1 MCTFLRVPSHHEVT
15 KSCGALVSRF
25 KNQCSHRCPQYRDPV
40 STSLFFELT
49 IDLCPR
55 DDHFR
60 NNRCY
65 PIGSLATM
73 LEQIGT
79 MGFPNVHYAKTTIR
93 STVNTYPQ
101 INLPAWQAKF
111 WHIGDRA
118 KDVTTIW
125 MLNQRVFFELEQMR
139 QEGSR
144 TRVSGDQCVS
154 PGTRRIGSTSA
165 GESHQPNHSQE
176 LTESGADADSRR
188 VMPY

>member
-1 MCTFLRVPSHHEVT
+1 MVLVVSAPLTCHVRVLRVPSHHEIT

-25 KNQCSHRCPQYRDPV
+25 ENQCSHRSPQYRDPV

-49 IDLCPR
+49 IDLCSR

-93 STVNTYPQ
+93 STVDTYPQ
-101 INLPAWQAKF
+101 INLPAWQAEF

-118 KDVTTIW
+118 KDITTEALFHHGLPRSPNPV
-125 MLNQRVFFELEQMR
+125 LNIQP
-139 QEGSR
+139 
-144 TRVSGDQCVS
+144 RVSLE
-154 PGTRRIGSTSA
+154 TWAFRRNRTAVVQVVERCRDG
-165 GESHQPNHSQE
+165 
-176 LTESGADADSRR
+176 
-188 VMPY
+188 